1 MTSSDI
7 AVQLVARTAAPALLC
22 NVAVSIFANAVD
34 EVMFSQD
41 FSFMLTIGLSTFVMR
56 LMHLSY
62 CTSVSEIFLRVY
74 SLLVSVR
81 CWHTGTGGQA
91 IRSRSSGLILRLC
104 KMQYNGIQPGR
115 GIHAEDLIKVATPRS
130 V

>member
-74 SLLVSVR
+74 SLSACFCALLAYWDGWAGDQIS
-81 CWHTGTGGQA
+81 
-91 IRSRSSGLILRLC
+91 
-104 KMQYNGIQPGR
+104 
-115 GIHAEDLIKVATPRS
+115 
-130 V
+130 